1 MLEITMTQDNPQQKA
16 KKLISSGAEF
26 AGAAIGGALGFI
38 AAGPFG
44 AGAASALGV
53 VITKTIAR
61 TADKMMS
68 DGERIRVGTVAAI
81 AVDQIRE
88 KIESGHIPRN
98 DFFGQSEKAEEIG
111 AKLFEGVLIK
121 ARDEYE
127 DKKIQYLGRFFAN
140 LVFAQ
145 DVSSSVASLLIKTF
159 DRLTY
164 RQLVL
169 LALIHR
175 HGVIDFQNL
184 RGQSHPVPELEAL
197 KREEM
202 DLHDSNFGAVGLV
215 HGIGSY
221 EDKLNS
227 LGTILVELGE
237 INRISG
243 GETEEILNLISLCP
257 KTDGLKSG
265 YES

>member
-1 MLEITMTQDNPQQKA
+1 MAQDDSQQKA
-16 KKLISSGAEF
+16 KRLINSGADI

-38 AAGPFG
+38 ATGPVG
-44 AGAASALGV
+44 AGVAGVLGV
-53 VITKTIAR
+53 VVTRVIAR

-68 DGERIRVGTVAAI
+68 DGERVRVGTVAAI
-81 AVDQIRE
+81 AVDRIRE

-98 DFFGQSEKAEEIG
+98 DFFGQSEKTQEIG

-127 DKKIQYLGRFFAN
+127 EEKVQYLGRFFAN

-145 DVSSSVASLLIKTF
+145 DVSGSVASLLIKTF

-175 HGVIDFQNL
+175 HGVIDFQDL

-215 HGIGSY
+215 HGIGAY

-237 INRISG
+237 LNRIPE
-243 GETEEILNLISLCP
+243 GETVEILNLISLCP

-265 YES
+265 YEP